1 MRLLQCLALLIT
13 VHVVSPAK
21 IFSIL
26 PVGVKSHSI
35 LYDRLMK
42 ELAKRGHEIT
52 YLTPIKSEKPTQNI
66 NEIIIPDGR
75 ALMMGILLTG
85 INNLIF

>member
-1 MRLLQCLALLIT
+1 MRLLQFLALLLT
-13 VHVVSPAK
+13 VNAVTPAK

-26 PVGVKSHSI
+26 PAAIKSHSI

-52 YLTPIKSEKPTQNI
+52 YLTPIKSKNPTENI
-66 NEIIIPDGR
+66 NEIVIPDGR
-75 ALMMGILLTG
+75 TLMMGMLLT
-85 INNLIF
+85 